1 MIVDK
6 LVEKLPIRSNFT
18 KLIAGSI
25 LTALL
30 IALGMVGILKLL
42 DFSINPAIPA
52 VLGGGRWSHIRCG
65 NAEMR
70 LGVSALE
77 KLSEQQS
84 LVWTIPMDYC
94 IIPRYS

>member
-6 LVEKLPIRSNFT
+6 LIEKLPIRSNFT

-52 VLGGGRWSHIRCG
+52 VLGVVGGATYAAVTR
-65 NAEMR
+65 
-70 LGVSALE
+70 
-77 KLSEQQS
+77 K
-84 LVWTIPMDYC
+84 
-94 IIPRYS
+94 